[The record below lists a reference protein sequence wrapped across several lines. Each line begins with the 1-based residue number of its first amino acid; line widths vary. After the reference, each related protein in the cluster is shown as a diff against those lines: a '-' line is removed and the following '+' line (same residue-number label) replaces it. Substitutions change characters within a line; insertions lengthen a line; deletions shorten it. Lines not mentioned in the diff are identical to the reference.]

1 MTGKS
6 RRKLER
12 SWKRNG
18 LPRGTV
24 TETWY
29 QREARQNRR
38 DAWVLVAALVVSA
51 LALAVLK

>member
-12 SWKRNG
+12 AWKRNG

-29 QREARQNRR
+29 QREARLNRR
-38 DAWVLVAALVVSA
+38 DAWVLVVALAVSA